1 MRKTPRK
8 CSPMTMMTT
17 PPTTERTSM
26 WLRTSWPMAEAAAPS
41 AMKTVEKPST
51 KLSEAASTVRLA
63 TCVSPMPV
71 SWSRLTPA
79 M

>member
-17 PPTTERTSM
+17 PPTTDRTSM
-26 WLRTSWPMAEAAAPS
+26 WLRTSWPTAEAAAPR
-41 AMKTVEKPST
+41 AMNMVANPRT
-51 KLSEAASTVRLA
+51 KLIEAANTVRLA
-63 TCVSPMPV
+63 TWTSPLPV